1 MNDSEGN
8 AIQCAGEEVAT
19 GSEVRKPYRKPTFRF
34 EQVFETMALQCGKI
48 AGTSAACN
56 ASKMTS

>member
-1 MNDSEGN
+1 MNDSERK
-8 AIQCAGEEVAT
+8 AKQRAGEETEAGT
-19 GSEVRKPYRKPTFRF
+19 EARKPYRKPTFRF